1 MLEIIVSPL
10 FYLLQLLQ
18 IMETVSLGHGYIS
31 VGIGTASLWLYN
43 AYGCIITIAA
53 IPLSGN

>member
-1 MLEIIVSPL
+1 ML
-10 FYLLQLLQ
+10 
-18 IMETVSLGHGYIS
+18 ETVSLGHGYIS

-43 AYGCIITIAA
+43 AYGCIITIAYGCIITIAA